1 MNDLNIVSIF
11 YITFRLAPFILV
23 SFFSLS
29 SILNQD
35 LKGLIYLCGLL
46 LACFVCMMIGNSMSS
61 TFENGSTT
69 ADMYEETTRVC
80 NLLTLSKSGPISN
93 LPLSQ
98 AVFSYT
104 FGYLMYIIIK
114 YKLVNQNLPT
124 LFIFPTLIASD
135 LLWNSYNKCANP
147 YSLFASMVIG
157 GSIGVGWSAVIDST
171 KLTKLQYFNG
181 LSNKESCS
189 VPAKQS
195 FKCIVKGTAPASSSQ

>member
-1 MNDLNIVSIF
+1 MNELNIVSIL
-11 YITFRLAPFILV
+11 YIACRLAPFILV

-35 LKGLIYLCGLL
+35 FKGLIYLCGLL
-46 LACFVCMMIGNSMSS
+46 MACFLCVIIGNSASS
-61 TFENGSTT
+61 IFEKGTGTT
-69 ADMYEETTRVC
+69 DDMYEETTRVC
-80 NLLTLSKSGPISN
+80 NLLTLSKSGPLSN

-104 FGYLMYIIIK
+104 FGYLLYIIVK
-114 YKLVNQNLPT
+114 YKLINQNIPT
-124 LFIFPTLIASD
+124 LLIFPMLILSD
-135 LLWNSYNKCANP
+135 FLWNSYNSCAKP
-147 YSLFASMVIG
+147 FSLLASLIIG
-157 GSIGVGWSAVIDST
+157 GLVGVGWSAFIDST

-195 FKCIVKGTAPASSSQ
+195 FRCTVKGKATV